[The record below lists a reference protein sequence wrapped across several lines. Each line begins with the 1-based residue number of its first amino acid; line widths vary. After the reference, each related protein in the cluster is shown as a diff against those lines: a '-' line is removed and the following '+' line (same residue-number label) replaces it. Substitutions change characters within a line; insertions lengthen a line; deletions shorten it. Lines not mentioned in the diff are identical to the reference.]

1 MTKAVRP
8 VKIVVDKLA
17 ILERRTAMI
26 HIGLD
31 LHHRN
36 SYIRAITDDETL
48 FPGRRIYHSNMMELW
63 QYLQPFGDQP
73 KRVVFEATSNARW
86 MMQLL
91 RQDPTIEPV
100 AVTPHKVRIIAE
112 TVAKTDKI
120 DATVLA
126 QLSRMNAL
134 PRAWLPDGRVEELR
148 ELIRHRS
155 ALVQRRTQAK
165 NRVNGALVRDGRI
178 RPLANIFGPR
188 GRRWLEAIDLPDVM
202 RFQVEQWLENL
213 DRYEVQL
220 KQVEDRMRALLK
232 KYSDWQAQ
240 VELLRTMPGV
250 GLLTALTILGE
261 LGDFQRFRTRGS
273 VSAFAGLTPTSK
285 RSDRSC
291 RYGKISKRG
300 STELRRILVEVSI
313 NAIRRVPRYAALYE
327 RLKRAKS
334 GNVGKVA
341 VARQM
346 LEDCWTMLMKHEPFR
361 LVPVQ
366 AESLTRAG

>member
-1 MTKAVRP
+1 
-8 VKIVVDKLA
+8 
-17 ILERRTAMI
+17 MI
-26 HIGLD
+26 HVGLD

-36 SYIRAITDDETL
+36 SYIRAVRDDETL
-48 FPGRRIYHSNMMELW
+48 LPGRRIYHSDMLELW
-63 QYLQPFGDQP
+63 QYLAPFGDQP

-86 MMQLL
+86 MMRFLQ
-91 RQDPTIEPV
+91 QDPTIEAV

-165 NRVNGALVRDGRI
+165 NRVNGVLVRDGRL
-178 RPLANIFGPR
+178 RPYGTIFGPR
-188 GRRWLEAIDLPDVM
+188 GRRWLEEIDLPAVM
-202 RFQVEQWLENL
+202 RLQVEHWLENL
-213 DRYEVQL
+213 DRYERQL
-220 KQVEDRMRALLK
+220 KQVEERMRTLLK
-232 KYSDWQAQ
+232 RHGDWQAQ
-240 VELLRTMPGV
+240 VELLRSMPGV

-261 LGDFQRFRTRGS
+261 LGDFRRFRSRGS
-273 VSAFAGLTPTSK
+273 VSSFAGLVPTSK

-313 NAIRRVPRYAALYE
+313 NAVRRVPRYAELYE

-346 LEDCWTMLMKHEPFR
+346 LEDCWTMLIKNEPFR
-361 LVPVQ
+361 MIPVQ